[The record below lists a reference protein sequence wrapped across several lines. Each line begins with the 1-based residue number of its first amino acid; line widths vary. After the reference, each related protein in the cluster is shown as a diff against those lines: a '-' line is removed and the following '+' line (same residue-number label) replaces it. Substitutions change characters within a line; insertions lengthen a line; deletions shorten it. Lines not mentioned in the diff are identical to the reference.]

1 MLPKPSFPAG
11 EPTYTPFEQR
21 SLDRY
26 QNWFMKTNGA
36 YAYIQATKPLTL
48 GYALHDSPVGML
60 AWMMDKLYLW
70 SDSYP
75 FTPTELITWALLH
88 YFPGPATG
96 FMMYTENHLPAT
108 MVERSWA
115 QEYLDVPCGF
125 SAFPKELGIVPRS
138 WAEKVANV
146 KFWREHDEGG
156 HFAMYEKP
164 DELVADMVEFFKSVW
179 QG

>member
-1 MLPKPSFPAG
+1 MLPKPSFPDG
-11 EPTYTPFEQR
+11 EPTYTPFEQH
-21 SLDRY
+21 SLDRF
-26 QNWFMKTNGA
+26 QTWFMTTNGA
-36 YAYIQATKPLTL
+36 YAYVQATKTQTL
-48 GYALHDSPVGML
+48 GYAMHDSPVGML
-60 AWMMDKLYLW
+60 AWMMDKLSLW

-75 FTPTELITWALLH
+75 WSPTELITWTLLH
-88 YFPGPATG
+88 YFPGPTTG

-108 MVERSWA
+108 MVEGTWA

-146 KFWREHDEGG
+146 TFWREHDEGG

-164 DELVADMVEFFKSVW
+164 EVLVGDMVEFYKSVL